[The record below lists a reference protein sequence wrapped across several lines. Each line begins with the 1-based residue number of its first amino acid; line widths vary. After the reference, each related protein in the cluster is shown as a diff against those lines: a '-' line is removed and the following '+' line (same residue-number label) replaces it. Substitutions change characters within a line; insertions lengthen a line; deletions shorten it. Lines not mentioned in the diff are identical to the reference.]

1 MSTTDQWKTT
11 LLWTAGITVCFFV
24 IYASA
29 IAVQLLVNAPRWA
42 EGLSALPPEM
52 LSTFLQMLVLGPFLL
67 SIPVF
72 LISLVVV
79 RVVCAFIGRWN
90 PRFADACVKT

>member
-1 MSTTDQWKTT
+1 MRTTDQWKTT
-11 LLWTAGITVCFFV
+11 LRWTAGITACFFV

-42 EGLSALPPEM
+42 EGLSALSPEM
-52 LSTFLQMLVLGPFLL
+52 LSNFLQMLVLGPFLF

-72 LISLVVV
+72 VISLVVV
-79 RVVCAFIGRWN
+79 RVVCAFMVRWN
-90 PRFADACVKT
+90 PRFADAGVKT